1 MVVVCANGRRIPS
14 TITTFVL
21 GLLSL
26 VDVVEKELDVT
37 SDVAAREV
45 MAASLDEDD
54 DDDGDDIPCL
64 RRRAV
69 IIVVVEMYFRNDCER
84 RTVVK

>member
-21 GLLSL
+21 GFLSL

-45 MAASLDEDD
+45 MAASLDDD

>member
-26 VDVVEKELDVT
+26 VDVVEMELDVT

-45 MAASLDEDD
+45 MAASLDDD